1 MMIRS
6 SCSEPL
12 KKTVLVGAYNW
23 RMYILI
29 LIRWAI
35 RISQVCDLHWS
46 HLLETTTASHDVSFL
61 LSFSDHELYELLVVD
76 GTIAINI
83 SLSDHLIDF
92 LVSEFLTQICHYVA
106 QLSS

>member
-76 GTIAINI
+76 GTILYVFGCGVKWKERRGVN
-83 SLSDHLIDF
+83 
-92 LVSEFLTQICHYVA
+92 SESVLRCPA
-106 QLSS
+106 